1 VKKYASF
8 IINPLG
14 FSMGGRNVSE
24 FGVSIVMLAIF
35 VAFLSLLRPILDPT
49 PTSPVFSFLS

>member
-14 FSMGGRNVSE
+14 LSMGGRNVSG
-24 FGVSIVMLAIF
+24 FAVSIVMLAILCLPF
-35 VAFLSLLRPILDPT
+35 PIAFDS
-49 PTSPVFSFLS
+49 